1 MCTTAPEP
9 PSSRARELRT
19 PVPILEMDPNCNA
32 GGSELV
38 TFCQKAS
45 VEPRE
50 RVVQTLRDCVT
61 RTASEAPLIK
71 IIPRKITRTHT
82 ASHPREGAATAY
94 GTARPRQLD
103 IADTFWHPTTRL
115 LQLPK
120 FLHTEAAT
128 TLNTNKV
135 RAPTSSPSRRLTMS
149 FCVI

>member
-19 PVPILEMDPNCNA
+19 PVPILEMDPNCDA

-45 VEPRE
+45 VEPRK

-61 RTASEAPLIK
+61 CTASVAPLIK
-71 IIPRKITRTHT
+71 ILPRKIICTQT
-82 ASHPREGAATAY
+82 ASHPREEAATAY

-103 IADTFWHPTTRL
+103 IATTSWHLTTSL
-115 LQLPK
+115 LQLHPQNFQK
-120 FLHTEAAT
+120 RKSHPHTLRKGARNYSKPRRAA
-128 TLNTNKV
+128 
-135 RAPTSSPSRRLTMS
+135 SP
-149 FCVI
+149 